1 MRSSTRR
8 PSDRERAWSTE
19 KREAG
24 AGGTRLIEPG
34 ASDRGIRDQREYVV
48 RAVAERGVQPMRE
61 VVAHLIITLD
71 GVVKFETVHEAVLRM
86 SNGRVEKDMHRKLA
100 QEDAMLL
107 GRTAYDA

>member
-1 MRSSTRR
+1 
-8 PSDRERAWSTE
+8 
-19 KREAG
+19 
-24 AGGTRLIEPG
+24 
-34 ASDRGIRDQREYVV
+34 
-48 RAVAERGVQPMRE
+48 MRE